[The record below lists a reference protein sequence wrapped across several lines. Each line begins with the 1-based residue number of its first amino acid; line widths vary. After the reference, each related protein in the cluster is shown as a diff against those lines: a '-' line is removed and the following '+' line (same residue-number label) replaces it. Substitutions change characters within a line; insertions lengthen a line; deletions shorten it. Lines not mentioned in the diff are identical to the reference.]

1 MSNRTF
7 VRLMLSV
14 PVTFGLLVGG
24 CIHAASAA
32 ETCTSHE
39 VLVTDKSGAQHIAI
53 HTVCTQVAK

>member
-7 VRLMLSV
+7 VRLMLSI

-24 CIHAASAA
+24 CIASAQAA
-32 ETCTSHE
+32 ESCTRTE
-39 VLVTDKSGAQHIAI
+39 VLVTDKQGNQHISV